1 SLAYHVQMQD
11 NSMLS
16 AGASASYVQRSI
28 DFNRLTF
35 DVQWDGFRFNPNASQ
50 QEPYARQ
57 SLDYV
62 DVMLGANYAYFP
74 SENLYLTVGAGL
86 MNITRPKESFY
97 RDDNRVGMRPVLN
110 VDLLLKSGERFIVN
124 PSVYY
129 TRQ

>member
-1 SLAYHVQMQD
+1 APFTTIAAHADMQLLRNKNITNWMGVGLAFFSDKAGQGILSLDKIQASLAYHVQMQD

-16 AGASASYVQRSI
+16 AGASVSYVQRSI

-57 SLDYV
+57 SLNYV

-74 SENLYLTVGAGL
+74 SE
-86 MNITRPKESFY
+86 
-97 RDDNRVGMRPVLN
+97 
-110 VDLLLKSGERFIVN
+110 
-124 PSVYY
+124 
-129 TRQ
+129 